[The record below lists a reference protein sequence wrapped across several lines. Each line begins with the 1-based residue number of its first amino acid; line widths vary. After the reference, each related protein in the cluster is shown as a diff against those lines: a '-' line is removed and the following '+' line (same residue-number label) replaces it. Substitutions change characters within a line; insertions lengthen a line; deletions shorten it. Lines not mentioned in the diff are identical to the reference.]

1 MTRIDSNQYLQAY
14 NLKLVHVFGGNIE
27 YLFAKYHERVYIVDD
42 DNGKVVK
49 YWQMEDLKYWDQNG
63 QSLYGEVGE
72 QLCGEVQ

>member
-1 MTRIDSNQYLQAY
+1 MELLGKFDQIVRYIAARMTRIDSNQYLQAY

-49 YWQMEDLKYWDQNG
+49 Y
-63 QSLYGEVGE
+63 
-72 QLCGEVQ
+72 